1 MLLREMIDYIIA
13 QLSAAD
19 IDQDEARMI
28 ARLLLAK
35 RLDVDLPALALQHT
49 LDLTPDDIA
58 DDLAHLKK
66 GEPLQYLLGETE
78 FMGLSFLSTPSALI
92 PRGDSEVVAEY
103 GIKLMEK
110 QDQPKIAD
118 ICCGCGTYALAL
130 AAFLPKA
137 QVWATDISADAL
149 RLAKSNAQR
158 LAVSGQVVFLQGDLL
173 IPLQEKNI
181 LFDLIISNP
190 PYIPSSKLEKLPAQ
204 VQHEPALAL
213 DGGADGLYFYRRL
226 AADAKDLL
234 TDDGLVLLEHGADQA
249 DAIQR
254 IMVDAG
260 FICQD
265 SIRDYGHNPRGL
277 LFMLA

>member
-1 MLLREMIDYIIA
+1 MPLLW
-13 QLSAAD
+13 QHFS
-19 IDQDEARMI
+19 Q
-28 ARLLLAK
+28 RLK
-35 RLDVDLPALALQHT
+35 
-49 LDLTPDDIA
+49 
-58 DDLAHLKK
+58 
-66 GEPLQYLLGETE
+66 
-78 FMGLSFLSTPSALI
+78 S
-92 PRGDSEVVAEY
+92 
-103 GIKLMEK
+103 
-110 QDQPKIAD
+110 
-118 ICCGCGTYALAL
+118 
-130 AAFLPKA
+130 
-137 QVWATDISADAL
+137 WATDISEDAL
-149 RLAKSNAQR
+149 RLAESNAQR

-173 IPLQEKNI
+173 IPPAKRKNI

-234 TDDGLVLLEHGADQA
+234 TDDGLVLFEHGADQA
-249 DAIQR
+249 DAIQK